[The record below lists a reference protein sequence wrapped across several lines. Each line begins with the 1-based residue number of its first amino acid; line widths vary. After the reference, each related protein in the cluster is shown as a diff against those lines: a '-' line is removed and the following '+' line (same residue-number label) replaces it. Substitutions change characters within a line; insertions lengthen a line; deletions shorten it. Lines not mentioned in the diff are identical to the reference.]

1 MFDTDQ
7 LTGFSGEN
15 VSLEID
21 HPNKESFAS
30 AGYADLVTNS
40 SYNGGLVRESG
51 RLSFSRVFQAGHSAG
66 GYQPETLSV
75 IFNRAVFGKDIATGK
90 IDLSSDDSYATEGA
104 QSARDIKPD
113 TPAMEENVCYVY
125 NPNGTCTE
133 EQVEALLD
141 GSAKTKDFVVTN
153 PEGMKPDTSGNG
165 SDGGSDTDEEGGE
178 GTGDED
184 GSSQTT
190 VTLSLA
196 IFMAVLAFMA
206 V

>member
-1 MFDTDQ
+1 LFEVVLNTDQ
-7 LTGFSGEN
+7 LIGFSGEN
-15 VSLEID
+15 ISLEID
-21 HPNKESFAS
+21 YPDKESFAS

-90 IDLSSDDSYATEGA
+90 IDLSNNGSYVTEGA
-104 QSARDIKPD
+104 QSARDAKPD

-125 NPNGTCTE
+125 YPDGTCTE
-133 EQVEALLD
+133 EQKTALLD
-141 GSAKTKDFVVTN
+141 GSAETKDFVVTS
-153 PEGMKPDTSGNG
+153 PEGNNG
-165 SDGGSDTDEEGGE
+165 SQGSDDTGEEGGD
-178 GTGDED
+178 GTGDEA

-190 VTLSLA
+190 VAISLA
-196 IFMAVLAFMA
+196 VFMGVLAFIA